1 MHGTAVDVVVA
12 AGAIGSGIVGMGGG
26 TIGTERSVPTRTRPP
41 SLVAIYDIARPSAI
55 KRPAGCFGWGKR
67 VFACQADM
75 LSLEPNRWAV
85 DILKIAELP
94 RSNF

>member
-1 MHGTAVDVVVA
+1 MHGTAVDVGA
-12 AGAIGSGIVGMGGG
+12 AGATGVGIVSIGMG
-26 TIGTERSVPTRTRPP
+26 IGTERSVPARTRPP

-55 KRPAGCFGWGKR
+55 KRPAGCFGGGKGDAAT
-67 VFACQADM
+67 FN
-75 LSLEPNRWAV
+75 LELNRWAV